1 MKWNPL
7 KRLAAIALLWIMPGG
22 WITLLAWAFV
32 WAVRYGDQLA
42 ANSRASYA
50 EFCKREEE
58 EAKE

>member
-22 WITLLAWAFV
+22 WIILLAWAFV
-32 WAVRYGDQLA
+32 WAVRYGDRLA
-42 ANSRASYA
+42 AYSRASYA